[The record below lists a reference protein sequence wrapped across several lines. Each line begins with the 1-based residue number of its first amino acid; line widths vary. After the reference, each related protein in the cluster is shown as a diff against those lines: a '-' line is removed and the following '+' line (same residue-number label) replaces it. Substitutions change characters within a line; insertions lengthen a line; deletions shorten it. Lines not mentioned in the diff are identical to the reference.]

1 MQVLF
6 KVVRQYPNQQPR
18 LQTYTL
24 EVEPSSTILECLN
37 QIKWEQDGT
46 LAFRKNCRNTI
57 CGSCSM
63 RINGRAALA
72 CKETI
77 KQELSRQIPSTFLS
91 EKLTDGEELN
101 PILEINVAPMGNMP
115 VIKDL
120 IVDMQ
125 SFWQNLDTVDP
136 YVSTAGRQVPEREFL
151 QSPEDR
157 AKLDQM
163 GNCILCG
170 ACYSDCNAL
179 EVNPGFVGPHALA
192 KAQRMLADTRD
203 QATETRL
210 SQYGQGTEGVWGCT
224 RCYNCN
230 AVCPMDVA
238 PLDQI
243 SQIKSGVLQ
252 RQDAQASR
260 SVRHRKVLVDLVQQG
275 GWIDERKFGFKVV
288 GNNFKDV
295 QGVLGLIPLGLRML
309 QRGKFPST
317 FEASAGVSEV
327 RSLINSVK
335 MRESQST
342 ETMSDPAPQT
352 PVAPESDALESNALV
367 EGPDPSFGWNTYAER
382 INGRFAM
389 LGFIALLVLELV
401 THQDFFT
408 WIGLR

>member
-1 MQVLF
+1 MKVSF
-6 KVVRQYPNQQPR
+6 KVARHHPHQQAR
-18 LQTYTL
+18 IQTYTL
-24 EVEPSSTILECLN
+24 EVEPSFTILECLN

-77 KQELSRQIPSTFLS
+77 KQELARVPQAPLSETESTGNSDVNQIPII
-91 EKLTDGEELN
+91 E
-101 PILEINVAPMGNMP
+101 VAPMGNMP
-115 VIKDL
+115 IIKDL
-120 IVDMQ
+120 IVDMDD
-125 SFWQNLDTVDP
+125 FWQNLKAVDP

-151 QSPEDR
+151 QSPADR

-170 ACYSDCNAL
+170 ACYSDCNAR
-179 EVNPGFVGPHALA
+179 EVSSDFVGPHALA
-192 KAQRMLADTRD
+192 KAYRMLADTRD
-203 QATETRL
+203 QNTEPRL
-210 SQYGQGTEGVWGCT
+210 EKYNKGIEGVWGCT
-224 RCYNCN
+224 RCFNCN

-243 SQIKSGVLQ
+243 SHVKSEILQ
-252 RQDAQASR
+252 RQTAQSSR
-260 SVRHRKVLVDLVQQG
+260 SIRHRKVLLELVQQG
-275 GWIDERKFGFKVV
+275 GWIDERQFGLKVV
-288 GNNFKDV
+288 GNSFRDLK
-295 QGVLGLIPLGLRML
+295 GLLSLIPLGLRML
-309 QRGKFPST
+309 KQGKFPMT
-317 FEASAGVSEV
+317 FEASEGASEV

-335 MRESQST
+335 MRKSQSAT
-342 ETMSDPAPQT
+342 AMSEPASETST
-352 PVAPESDALESNALV
+352 PPVLDAKTT
-367 EGPDPSFGWNTYAER
+367 EGPEPTFGWSPYAEQ

-389 LGFIALLVLELV
+389 IGFVALLILELI

>member
-1 MQVLF
+1 MQVSF
-6 KVVRQYPNQQPR
+6 KVVRQQPNQQPR
-18 LQTYTL
+18 VQTYDL
-24 EVEPSSTILECLN
+24 EVEPSATILECLN

-77 KQELSRQIPSTFLS
+77 KQELGQQASPALLAAELTENLQLNSAFEIQI
-91 EKLTDGEELN
+91 
-101 PILEINVAPMGNMP
+101 APMGNMP

-125 SFWQNLDTVDP
+125 GFWRNLEAVDP
-136 YVSTAGRQVPEREFL
+136 YVSTAGRQIPEREFL

-170 ACYSDCNAL
+170 ACYSDCNAR
-179 EVNPGFVGPHALA
+179 EVNPDFVGPHALA
-192 KAQRMLADTRD
+192 KAQRMLADSRD
-203 QATETRL
+203 QKTETRL
-210 SQYGQGTEGVWGCT
+210 LQYSQGTEGVWGCT
-224 RCYNCN
+224 RCFNCN
-230 AVCPMDVA
+230 AVCPMEVA

-243 SQIKSGVLQ
+243 SHIKSEILQ
-252 RQDAQASR
+252 RQGAQSSR

-275 GWIDERKFGFKVV
+275 GWIDERQFGFKVV
-288 GNNFKDV
+288 GNGFRDLK
-295 QGVLGLIPLGLRML
+295 GLLSLAPLGLRML
-309 QRGKFPST
+309 QRGKFPGA
-317 FEASAGVSEV
+317 FEASEGAAEV

-335 MRESQST
+335 IQESQSAAA
-342 ETMSDPAPQT
+342 MSHPS
-352 PVAPESDALESNALV
+352 PESSTASGSSSQISDSSKDLPE
-367 EGPDPSFGWNTYAER
+367 PSFGWSTYAEQV
-382 INGRFAM
+382 NGRFAM
-389 LGFIALLVLELV
+389 IGFIALLVLELI

>member
-1 MQVLF
+1 MQVSF
-6 KVVRQYPNQQPR
+6 KVVRQQPNQQPR
-18 LQTYTL
+18 RQSYTL
-24 EVEPSSTILECLN
+24 EVEPSFTILECLN

-72 CKETI
+72 CKATI
-77 KQELSRQIPSTFLS
+77 KQELERRVVSLPLAAEPAESSDQRP
-91 EKLTDGEELN
+91 E
-101 PILEINVAPMGNMP
+101 LEIDIAPMGNMP

-125 SFWQNLDTVDP
+125 DFWRNLERVTP

-170 ACYSDCNAL
+170 ACYSDCNAR
-179 EVNPGFVGPHALA
+179 EVNPDFVGPHALA

-203 QATETRL
+203 QTDEARL
-210 SQYGQGTEGVWGCT
+210 SQYHRGTEGVWGCT
-224 RCYNCN
+224 RCFNCN
-230 AVCPMDVA
+230 AVCPMEVA

-243 SQIKSGVLQ
+243 SKIKSEILQ
-252 RQDAQASR
+252 RQDSQASR
-260 SVRHRKVLVDLVQQG
+260 SVRHRKVLMELVQQG
-275 GWIDERKFGFKVV
+275 GWIDERQFGLKVV
-288 GNNFKDV
+288 GNGFRDV
-295 QGVLGLIPLGLRML
+295 KGLLSLAPLGIRML
-309 QRGKFPST
+309 QRGKFPGA
-317 FEASAGVSEV
+317 FEPSEGTAEV

-335 MRESQST
+335 MRRSQST
-342 ETMSDPAPQT
+342 KKMSDPL
-352 PVAPESDALESNALV
+352 PESPVVSEADSQAAVHE
-367 EGPDPSFGWNTYAER
+367 ERPDPSFGWSTYAEQV
-382 INGRFAM
+382 NGRFAM
-389 LGFIALLVLELV
+389 IGFIALLILELV

>member
-1 MQVLF
+1 MQVSF
-6 KVVRQYPNQQPR
+6 KVVRQQPHQQPR
-18 LQTYTL
+18 LQTYIL
-24 EVEPSSTILECLN
+24 EVEPSATVLECLN

-77 KQELSRQIPSTFLS
+77 KQELERRVVATSLAA
-91 EKLTDGEELN
+91 EAAEGLGEHPEF
-101 PILEINVAPMGNMP
+101 EIEIAPMGNMP
-115 VIKDL
+115 VVKDL

-125 SFWQNLDTVDP
+125 DFWQNLEAIDP
-136 YVSTAGRQVPEREFL
+136 YVSTAGRKIPEREFL

-170 ACYSDCNAL
+170 ACYSDCNAR
-179 EVNPGFVGPHALA
+179 EVNPDFVGPHALA

-203 QATETRL
+203 QATEARL
-210 SQYGQGTEGVWGCT
+210 SQYDGTEGVWGCT
-224 RCYNCN
+224 RCFNCN
-230 AVCPMDVA
+230 AVCPMEVA

-243 SQIKSGVLQ
+243 SNIKSEILP
-252 RQDAQASR
+252 RQDAQSSR

-275 GWIDERKFGFKVV
+275 GWIDERQFGLKVV
-288 GNNFKDV
+288 GNGFRDLK
-295 QGVLGLIPLGLRML
+295 GLLSLAPLGLRML
-309 QRGKFPST
+309 QRGKFPGA
-317 FEASAGVSEV
+317 FEASEGTAEV

-335 MRESQST
+335 MRGSQPAK
-342 ETMSDPAPQT
+342 TMSDPSPETPIKSDSIPQET
-352 PVAPESDALESNALV
+352 ISHEDRPE
-367 EGPDPSFGWNTYAER
+367 PSFGWSTYAEQV
-382 INGRFAM
+382 NGRFAM
-389 LGFIALLVLELV
+389 IGFIALLLLELI

-408 WIGLR
+408 WLGLR